1 MIRQQKL
8 LNAPLRFLYITAIGM
23 IADCLFERAYLVHL
37 VRLLHLAGLFGT
49 LRASGNLKVVK
60 RKNTQ
65 ILSRS
70 ERYSSTDIPIIFM
83 LFLIIIT
90 GTSLYLGITMGRFA
104 PG

>member
-60 RKNTQ
+60 RK
-65 ILSRS
+65 ILKSFQGARDTLLPT
-70 ERYSSTDIPIIFM
+70 YQ
-83 LFLIIIT
+83 
-90 GTSLYLGITMGRFA
+90 
-104 PG
+104 